1 MKLFV
6 SINQAARMGHMG
18 MIKWLGE
25 RGADVS
31 AVDTYGKT
39 PSHLAAWVRPPV
51 DSKPSPPR
59 TSTFLSRL

>member
-6 SINQAARMGHMG
+6 YNQAARMGHMG

-39 PSHLAAWVRPPV
+39 PSHLAAWVRLLEKSQPKLLCFPLWA
-51 DSKPSPPR
+51 KK
-59 TSTFLSRL
+59 